1 MRFATE
7 IQKHRKIRASVFLW
21 QYYFCLMF
29 AEFLII
35 GQGLSGTW
43 LSYYLQ
49 KEKRSFLVI
58 DNNKSVTAS
67 RVAAGIINP
76 VTGRRIVKTWMIDEL
91 IPFVQKAYSELGN
104 DLGISAIT
112 EKKIIDFFPTPQM
125 RLAYMERINADKT
138 YLQEEEGNDSLRN
151 YFNYEFGYGIISPA
165 FITHI
170 EKILPAWRTHL
181 LQKNLLLEEDF

>member
-1 MRFATE
+1 
-7 IQKHRKIRASVFLW
+7 
-21 QYYFCLMF
+21 MF

-91 IPFVQKAYSELGN
+91 IPFVRNAYSELGK

-125 RLAYMERINADKT
+125 RLAFMERINADKT

-151 YFNYEFGYGIISPA
+151 YFNYEFGSSRAG
-165 FITHI
+165 
-170 EKILPAWRTHL
+170 R
-181 LQKNLLLEEDF
+181 